1 MPVFPEIFGQN
12 VVNRAET
19 RLGFNG
25 LMSPATRTDLLK
37 ITGLAKRFRGGG
49 GVSDVSFSVPAG
61 AVTGFIGVNGAG
73 KSTTLR
79 CVLGLLK
86 PDAGEICLFG
96 ESFNSSAR
104 RRVGFLPEERGLF
117 PHERARDAIAFHGRL
132 KGMERR
138 AAFAAADRLLERVG
152 LGARKHE
159 RIAALSKGNA
169 QRVQVLA
176 ALVHDPELLL
186 LDEPLSGLDL
196 IAQSELLSLLAEYR
210 GRGGAILFSTHSMAA
225 AETICDRVVMLSQGR
240 TIFEGAVPDASA
252 LAPHGA
258 IIVTA
263 DAEGLAAAARKLG
276 GDILPVAATMGET
289 GRWRVV
295 LPRHITHP
303 ALVRALA
310 EYGVPILTFEPIKP
324 GLEGAFWHLAQRPP
338 EQSRA
343 A

>member
-1 MPVFPEIFGQN
+1 MPSTPV
-12 VVNRAET
+12 
-19 RLGFNG
+19 
-25 LMSPATRTDLLK
+25 DLLK

-49 GVSDVSFSVPAG
+49 GVGDVSFSVPAG

-79 CVLGLLK
+79 CALGLLK
-86 PDAGEICLFG
+86 PDAGQIFLFG
-96 ESFNSSAR
+96 SPFDLMAR

-132 KGMERR
+132 KGMGRN
-138 AAFAAADRLLERVG
+138 AALAAADRLLERIG
-152 LGARKHE
+152 LGARKND
-159 RIAALSKGNA
+159 RIASLSKGNA

-176 ALVHDPELLL
+176 AMVHDPDLLL

-196 IAQSELLSLLAEYR
+196 IAQSELLSLLAEFR
-210 GRGGAILFSTHSMAA
+210 ARGGGILFSTHSLAA
-225 AETICDRVVMLSQGR
+225 AETVCDRVVMLSAGR

-258 IIVTA
+258 VVVTA
-263 DAEGLAAAARKLG
+263 DAEGLGAAVAMLG
-276 GDILPVAATMGET
+276 GHILPMAGAMGEAA
-289 GRWRVV
+289 RWRVV

-303 ALVRALA
+303 VLIRALS
-310 EYGVPILTFEPIKP
+310 ERSVPIFAFEPIKP
-324 GLEGAFWHLAQRPP
+324 DLEGAFWHLAQPCLP
-338 EQSRA
+338 ESRA

>member
-1 MPVFPEIFGQN
+1 MMRKPRRSFNTCMARTHSTNLLEI
-12 VVNRAET
+12 
-19 RLGFNG
+19 
-25 LMSPATRTDLLK
+25 S
-37 ITGLAKRFRGGG
+37 GLARWFRGGG
-49 GVSDVSFSVPAG
+49 GIGAVSLSVPAG

-86 PDAGEICLFG
+86 PDAGEIRLFG
-96 ESFNSSAR
+96 APFGSASK

-132 KGMERR
+132 KGMERQ
-138 AAFAAADRLLERVG
+138 AAYAAADRLLERVG

-159 RIAALSKGNA
+159 RIGALSKGNA

-210 GRGGAILFSTHSMAA
+210 GRGCGILFSTHSMAA
-225 AETICDRVVMLSQGR
+225 AESVCDRVVMLSQGR
-240 TIFEGAVPDASA
+240 TIFEGAIPDASA

-258 IIVTA
+258 IVVTA
-263 DAEGLAAAARKLG
+263 DAEGLAASARKLG
-276 GDILPVAATMGET
+276 GDIVPVAVTMGEA
-289 GRWRVV
+289 GRWRVI

-310 EYGVPILTFEPIKP
+310 EFGVPILAFEPIKP
-324 GLEGAFWHLAQRPP
+324 GLEGAFWHLAQQPSA
-338 EQSRA
+338 QSRA